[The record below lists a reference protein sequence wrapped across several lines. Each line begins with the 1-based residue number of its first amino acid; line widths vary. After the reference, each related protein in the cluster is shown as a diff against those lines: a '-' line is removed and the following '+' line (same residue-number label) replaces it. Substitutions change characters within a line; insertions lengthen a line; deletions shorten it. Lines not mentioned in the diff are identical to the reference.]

1 MKWTPPVRE
10 TRGRCETALFQLRL
24 IFRFVAFIAIAWA
37 ICLLS
42 IIFWSTRNV
51 GGQAD
56 VIVVL
61 GAAQYA
67 GRPSPV
73 LQSRLDHALALW
85 QEKRAPLVL
94 VTGGRRDGD
103 ILSEA
108 AAGKRYLVR
117 HGVPAAAI
125 LEETKSRTSR
135 ESLHGASAIL
145 LADKRMPATP
155 TVLLVSDPFHM
166 MRLYWLAKLHGLSPL
181 TSPTRTSPIS
191 ANRSVAIEY
200 ILRESIALPA
210 DVGTMLWQDV
220 RR

>member
-1 MKWTPPVRE
+1 MLPVRE
-10 TRGRCETALFQLRL
+10 TRGHFETAPFPLRL
-24 IFRFVAFIAIAWA
+24 ILRVVAFVVIAWA
-37 ICLLS
+37 VGLLS
-42 IIFWSTRNV
+42 IIFWSTRNFD
-51 GGQAD
+51 GQAD
-56 VIVVL
+56 AIVVL

-85 QEKRAPLVL
+85 QEKRAPFVL
-94 VTGGRRDGD
+94 LTGGRREGD

-117 HGVPAAAI
+117 LGVPAAAI
-125 LEETKSRTSR
+125 MEETEGRTSR
-135 ESLHGASAIL
+135 ESVHGASAIL
-145 LADKRMPATP
+145 HADKRMPATP
-155 TVLLVSDPFHM
+155 KVLLVSDPFHM

-191 ANRSVAIEY
+191 ANRSVAFEY
-200 ILRESIALPA
+200 ILRESLALPA